1 MDVVVREG
9 DNPTSAMSRF
19 KDFLWK
25 QIDIK
30 DVRLI
35 RRLGCKVTY
44 AAPRGL
50 FCFGTDRILVCGEAS
65 GLLNVFGEGISSA
78 LASGI
83 IAGRASVG
91 AVHESVAPGGFY
103 KEDIEFEKQKT
114 QQTFDYRRI
123 LFQGK
128 GAFNFKKGI
137 GSLTWKDRLLFFQN
151 LLLWMWRLKR

>member
-19 KDFLWK
+19 RDFLWK
-25 QIDIK
+25 EIN
-30 DVRLI
+30 VREESRL

-65 GLLNVFGEGISSA
+65 GLLNLFGEGISSA
-78 LASGI
+78 IATGV
-83 IAGRASVG
+83 IAGKASVR
-91 AVHESVAPGGFY
+91 AVNECVAPGGFY
-103 KEDIEFEKQKT
+103 KKDIECEKQKT
-114 QQTFDYRRI
+114 LQTFDYRKV

-137 GSLTWKDRLLFFQN
+137 GSLAWKDRLLLFQN
-151 LLLWMWRLKR
+151 LLLWIWRLKR